1 MSIEISKSKF
11 KAKALEIMKNI
22 EETGE
27 EVVITSY
34 GKKMLLIKRYTD
46 ESVNPLLSLK
56 DTIISFN
63 EPFPPIDEND
73 WELS

>member
-63 EPFPPIDEND
+63 EPFTPIDEND